1 MKTHIMRAK
10 ELPIYERAI
19 AYYPHL
25 ASIKFAR
32 AFSFNLGNLAAVPGI
47 SMMEYTSIARVANG
61 GEWDRNWDG
70 RPVKML

>member
-1 MKTHIMRAK
+1 MKTHILQAK

-32 AFSFNLGNLAAVPGI
+32 AFCFNLGILAAVPGI
-47 SMMEYTSIARVANG
+47 SMMEYT
-61 GEWDRNWDG
+61 
-70 RPVKML
+70 

>member
-10 ELPIYERAI
+10 ELQIYERAI

-25 ASIKFAR
+25 ASIQFAR
-32 AFSFNLGNLAAVPGI
+32 AFCFNLGNLAAVPEI

-61 GEWDRNWDG
+61 GEWDRN
-70 RPVKML
+70 

>member
-1 MKTHIMRAK
+1 MKTHILQAK

-25 ASIKFAR
+25 ASIKLAR
-32 AFSFNLGNLAAVPGI
+32 AFCFNLGILAAVPGI
-47 SMMEYTSIARVANG
+47 SPMEYTSIARVANG

-70 RPVKML
+70 RPVKMP